1 MPQIK
6 TSVTLPSQPVSNTT
20 LLSSGTP
27 VIGGNT
33 GNGNEKR
40 RKIEIVNRRT
50 ASAVTASTSTGS
62 NIAIVNSGPQTI
74 QSQNTAKTRQRLLTT
89 STNAA
94 VTTQIVVEDASVK
107 SLLKFL
113 RERSVQ

>member
-1 MPQIK
+1 M
-6 TSVTLPSQPVSNTT
+6 TLPSQPVSKTT
-20 LLSSGTP
+20 LLSSSTP

-74 QSQNTAKTRQRLLTT
+74 QSQNTKTRQRLLTT

-94 VTTQIVVEDASVK
+94 VTTQIVVEDATVK
-107 SLLKFL
+107 TF
-113 RERSVQ
+113 